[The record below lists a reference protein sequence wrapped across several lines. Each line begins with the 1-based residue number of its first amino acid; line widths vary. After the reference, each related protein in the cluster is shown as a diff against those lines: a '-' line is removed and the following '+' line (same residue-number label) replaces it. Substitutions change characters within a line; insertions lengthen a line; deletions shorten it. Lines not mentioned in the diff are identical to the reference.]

1 MRTLPMLCGCL
12 LVGLAPVAWANGGM
26 MSRPSMPSMPRVDT
40 PQQKAQ
46 TAYNDGV
53 RDAKKADKAQAAAD
67 AATDAGRKDKAARE
81 AHDAYASANAKFREA
96 VGLDATLPEA
106 WNYLGYTHR
115 KLGNYDEALA
125 AYAKALELKP
135 GYADALEYRGEAY
148 LGLSR
153 IPDAQQAYLDLYA
166 GNRVLAAKLLT
177 AMKGWV
183 AAQRTGGAGA
193 GTAGASTAGASTVGA
208 SAADAPQAQATS
220 LDDFDKW
227 IQERTQ
233 IAGQTAALT
242 RAGTAAAWR

>member
-166 GNRVLAAKLLT
+166 GNRALAAKLLT

-193 GTAGASTAGASTVGA
+193 GTVGA